1 MRSDQYVPLEAKAPK
16 ETTMSVQ
23 TATRI
28 IIRKMPALLVAALLL
43 VLVPA
48 LWNGALAAEP
58 SMPEDRGRI
67 DRIDYNNEVV
77 IDDVLFFLAPHT
89 KYYSALGRDIPGS
102 EFVKGTSV
110 AYSLVPGRLV
120 ILTLWKT
127 E

>member
-1 MRSDQYVPLEAKAPK
+1 MFREGNVFK
-16 ETTMSVQ
+16 ETTMPVQ

-28 IIRKMPALLVAALLL
+28 IIRKMPVVLMAVLLL
-43 VLVPA
+43 ALVTA
-48 LWNGALAAEP
+48 LCNGALAAEP
-58 SMPEDRGRI
+58 TMPEDRGRI

-77 IDDVLFFLAPHT
+77 IDDVLFYLTPHT
-89 KYYSALGRDIPGS
+89 KYYSALGKDIPGS

-110 AYSLVPGRLV
+110 AYSLMPGRLI